1 MAQWGGIGGT
11 VGGGAPDT
19 RDDRPGAGGGGFF
32 GNLGNQAASQA
43 AVNQA
48 LTRNPM
54 AAQQVQAAPQTMR
67 NILGGGFQGVAG
79 QAKQSGKFWGTDNW
93 IASAL
98 MGAGP
103 IGLLVG
109 GGYNLYDW
117 LKNRNRGFGDLM
129 GGEQATTFDAGAPGQ
144 FAPGQPVTNALTKGP
159 VRASM
164 FDNQNA
170 VANPAPVTTPPTSA
184 ANNLG
189 AKKPYTGGF

>member
-1 MAQWGGIGGT
+1 MAPWGGIGGT

-19 RDDRPGAGGGGFF
+19 RDNRPSVGGGFF

-48 LTRNPM
+48 LVRDNL
-54 AAQQVQAAPQTMR
+54 AARQVQAAPQTMR
-67 NILGGGFQGVAG
+67 NILSGGFQGAAG

-93 IASAL
+93 VASAL

-103 IGLLVG
+103 IGMLVG

-117 LKNRNRGFGDLM
+117 LKNRNRGYGDLM
-129 GGEQATTFDAGAPGQ
+129 GGDQATTFDVETPGQ

-159 VRASM
+159 LRANM
-164 FDNQNA
+164 FDNQGA
-170 VANPAPVTTPPTSA
+170 VTNPAPVTEPPTSA